1 MAAPA
6 AARFADVCE
15 DDINF
20 ILENRDAKNKK
31 LVVKSSLNN
40 LKAYCDE
47 KNLPFAEVEQMSPP
61 DLCERIRHFYASLW
75 KQKGGLC
82 LKKSMV
88 SIMYQL

>member
-20 ILENRDAKNKK
+20 ILENRDAKNTK
-31 LVVKSSLNN
+31 LVVKSSLNI

-47 KNLPFAEVEQMSPP
+47 KNT
-61 DLCERIRHFYASLW
+61 IRR
-75 KQKGGLC
+75 G
-82 LKKSMV
+82 
-88 SIMYQL
+88 